1 MEELKKIINDVQD
14 YVEKEKYAY
23 IIPEHL
29 FVVLL
34 NDKKCIKM
42 LKQITNNEECIE
54 KLKTVSEL
62 YIEKMVEKT
71 DNVANIQPTN
81 SYSKIIQN
89 TITLC
94 AMRSSPPNSLN
105 LFAGLFTEKEDNA
118 AVFFLS
124 SVGVTEE
131 KVREYICEA
140 RKISIPFLKEGEDDN
155 GNYGFLSKFA
165 VNLVEL
171 AKNGKIDPLIG
182 RGKEVERVIQVLA
195 KRRSNN
201 PLICGENG
209 TGKTAVVE
217 GLALKIANGE
227 VPDSMKDKVIYAL
240 DMAGMLAGAKYR
252 GEFEERLQNT
262 IQEVIKNKN
271 VILFIDEI
279 HNVCGAG
286 SNDGTFDASNILKPY
301 LSRGELR
308 CIGATTYDEYK
319 SKIQKDKAFA
329 RRFKK
334 IDCVEP
340 SKEETFEILKG
351 LKKHYQDFHGISFN
365 DEILKYIVKLSERF
379 LTERFFPDK
388 AIDIMDEIGA
398 KYHSG
403 IKNGTTATKDDVESV
418 VSSMANVPKI
428 SVEDNEKERL
438 KHLSE
443 NIKSNLFG
451 QDEIVDKMVKQIHM
465 SKAGI
470 ANIGKPISA
479 LLCGRTGVG
488 KTEFARRLASAL
500 GINFIKLDM
509 SEYSEEYSTSRLIGS
524 AAGYVGYEQGGALTE
539 PLIKNPHSVVLLDEI
554 EKANESVYN
563 ILLQVLDDGK
573 LTDNHGRE
581 ASFRNAIVLMTTNV
595 GFRDAENTK
604 KNLGFVSTQKQL
616 EDKIEK
622 NLKDELKNHFSPEF
636 RNRLTNIF
644 YFNNLNDDAMKL
656 IVDKNIRRINDC
668 LKEKNVEVDISDE
681 AKNWIVQ
688 ESLKENSGGRP
699 VERIV
704 DSQISEKVSEEI
716 LFGKLINGGK
726 VKASFD
732 KEKNELTLS
741 FS

>member
-23 IIPEHL
+23 IVPEHL
-29 FVVLL
+29 FFVLL

-42 LKQITNNEECIE
+42 LKHIAGDNECVD
-54 KLKTVSEL
+54 KLKTVTEL
-62 YIEKMVEKT
+62 YIDKMVEKT
-71 DNVANIQPTN
+71 DNVTNIQPTN

-89 TITLC
+89 TIALC

-105 LFAGLFTEKEDNA
+105 LFASLLAEKEDNA
-118 AVFFLS
+118 VVFFLGS
-124 SVGVTEE
+124 IGVTEE
-131 KVREYICEA
+131 KVREYIRET
-140 RKISIPFLKEGEDDN
+140 RKKDDDN
-155 GNYGFLSKFA
+155 EENGGNGLLSKFA
-165 VNLVEL
+165 TNLVKL
-171 AKNGKIDPLIG
+171 AKDGKIDPLIG
-182 RGKEVERVIQVLA
+182 REKEVERVIQVLA

-217 GLALKIANGE
+217 GLALKIANGD
-227 VPDSMKDKVIYAL
+227 VPDSMKNKIVYAL
-240 DMAGMLAGAKYR
+240 DMAGMLAGTKYR

-262 IQEVIKNKN
+262 IKEIVKKKN

-301 LSRGELR
+301 LSRGELH

-319 SKIQKDKAFA
+319 SKIQKDKAFS

-334 IDCVEP
+334 IDCIEP

-365 DEILKYIVKLSERF
+365 DEVLKYIVDLSDRF

-388 AIDIMDEIGA
+388 AIDIMDEVGA

-403 IKNGTTATKDDVESV
+403 IKQGKEATKEDVESI

-438 KHLSE
+438 KHLAE

-465 SKAGI
+465 SKAGL
-470 ANIGKPISA
+470 ANVGKPISA

-500 GINFIKLDM
+500 GINFVKLDM

-524 AAGYVGYEQGGALTE
+524 AAGYVGYEQAGALTE

-554 EKANESVYN
+554 EKANENVYN

-604 KNLGFVSTQKQL
+604 KNLGFVSTNKQL
-616 EDKIEK
+616 EEKIEK

-644 YFNNLNDDAMKL
+644 YFNNLDDKAMKL
-656 IVDKNIRRINDC
+656 IVDKNIRRINEC
-668 LKEKNVEVDISDE
+668 LKEKNVEIEVSDK
-681 AKNWIVQ
+681 AKDWIVQ

-704 DSQISEKVSEEI
+704 DSQISEKISEEI
-716 LFGKLINGGK
+716 LFGKLVNGGK
-726 VKASFD
+726 VSADLD
-732 KEKNELTLS
+732 KEKNELVLC
-741 FS
+741 FA

>member
-23 IIPEHL
+23 IVPEHL
-29 FVVLL
+29 FFVLL

-42 LKQITNNEECIE
+42 LKHIAGDDGCVD
-54 KLKTVSEL
+54 KLKTVTEL
-62 YIEKMVEKT
+62 YIDKMVEKT
-71 DNVANIQPTN
+71 DNVTNIQPTN

-89 TITLC
+89 TIALC

-105 LFAGLFTEKEDNA
+105 LFAGLLAEKEDNA
-118 AVFFLS
+118 VVFFLGS
-124 SVGVTEE
+124 IGVTEE
-131 KVREYICEA
+131 KVREYIRET
-140 RKISIPFLKEGEDDN
+140 RKNDN
-155 GNYGFLSKFA
+155 DEENDGNGWLSKFA
-165 VNLVEL
+165 TNLVKL
-171 AKNGKIDPLIG
+171 AKDGKIDPLIG
-182 RGKEVERVIQVLA
+182 REKEVERVIQVLA

-217 GLALKIANGE
+217 GLALKIANGD
-227 VPDSMKDKVIYAL
+227 VPDSMKNKIVYAL
-240 DMAGMLAGAKYR
+240 DMAGMLAGTKYR

-262 IQEVIKNKN
+262 IKEIVKKKN

-301 LSRGELR
+301 LSRGELH

-319 SKIQKDKAFA
+319 SKIQKDKAFS

-334 IDCVEP
+334 IDCIEP

-365 DEILKYIVKLSERF
+365 DEVLKYVVDLSDRF

-388 AIDIMDEIGA
+388 AIDIMDEVGA

-403 IKNGTTATKDDVESV
+403 IKQGKEATKEDVESI

-438 KHLSE
+438 KHLAE

-465 SKAGI
+465 SKAGL
-470 ANIGKPISA
+470 ANVGKPISA

-500 GINFIKLDM
+500 GINFVKLDM

-524 AAGYVGYEQGGALTE
+524 AAGYVGYEQAGALTE

-554 EKANESVYN
+554 EKADENVYN

-604 KNLGFVSTQKQL
+604 KNLGFVSTNKQL
-616 EDKIEK
+616 EEKIEK

-644 YFNNLNDDAMKL
+644 YFNNLDDKAMKL
-656 IVDKNIRRINDC
+656 IVDKNIRRINEC
-668 LKEKNVEVDISDE
+668 LKEKNVEIEVSDK
-681 AKNWIVQ
+681 AKDWIVQ

-704 DSQISEKVSEEI
+704 DSQISEKISEEI
-716 LFGKLINGGK
+716 LFGKLVNGGK
-726 VKASFD
+726 VSADLD
-732 KEKNELTLS
+732 KEKNELVLR